1 MQARA
6 RQFLKRVPG
15 IGAALALAIPAWIFG
30 SLVPIVGAP
39 IFAIVGGMALSFLKR
54 PPALEDGIAFTG
66 KKILQYSIVFL
77 GFGLDLGVVAKVGA
91 ESLGVMVFTLAAAFI
106 TAYALGKA
114 LRLDSKITILIGVG
128 TAICGGSA
136 IAATAPVIKA
146 NEEEV
151 AYSISTI
158 FLFNIIAVFLFPFI
172 GHLAGMSQQSFG
184 LWAGTA
190 INDTSSVVAAGF
202 SFGDAAGRYATV
214 VKLTRTLMI
223 IPVTLTLA
231 FLQWKK
237 GAKAQGTLDMKKIVP
252 WFVFAFLGAS
262 IVRSLAILPT
272 AASTVLPEVGK
283 FGICV
288 AMAAIG
294 LRSNPVKLIKNGI
307 KPILLG
313 LACWFAVASV
323 ALLVQGMAA

>member
-1 MQARA
+1 MHSVAQ
-6 RQFLKRVPG
+6 QFLKRGPG
-15 IGAALALAIPAWIFG
+15 IGAALLLAIPAWILG
-30 SLVPIVGAP
+30 SLVPIIGAP

-54 PPALEDGIAFTG
+54 PIALEEGIAFSG
-66 KKILQYSIVFL
+66 KIILQYSIVFL
-77 GFGLDLGVVAKVGA
+77 GFGLDLGVVAKVGV
-91 ESLGVMVFTLAAAFI
+91 ESLSVMIFTLAAAFI
-106 TAYALGKA
+106 TAYALGKS
-114 LRLDSKITILIGVG
+114 LKIDSKVNILVGVG

-172 GHLAGMSQQSFG
+172 GHLAGMSERSFG

-190 INDTSSVVAAGF
+190 INDTSSVVAAAF

-223 IPVTLTLA
+223 IPVTLALA

-237 GAKAQGTLDMKKIVP
+237 GAKSQGTLDMKKIVP
-252 WFVFAFLGAS
+252 WFVFEFLGAS
-262 IVRSLAILPT
+262 IVRSLAVLP
-272 AASTVLPEVGK
+272 AVASTALPEVGK

-313 LACWFAVASV
+313 LACWFAVAVVS
-323 ALLVQGMAA
+323 LIVQGAAV